1 MLDEKA
7 AKPIPCQDRVSYSVK
22 STPPVLKTA
31 KPESAAKVKTV
42 TSKTK
47 TRQPEKRTTSRAK
60 PKIKP
65 EENQP
70 KVSAFFKP
78 LIVLGN
84 SSSTDDFLPDL
95 VPPKKKLRAKS
106 KDLSFSPDYSPKY
119 TYNFRSGP
127 YALSSPARVN
137 PKLDSPDVSPVFGVK
152 HRNSNGFILLDTT
165 ESD

>member
-1 MLDEKA
+1 MLDENA
-7 AKPIPCQDRVSYSVK
+7 VKPMPCQDRVLYSV
-22 STPPVLKTA
+22 STPPVPKTEAPAPAVKA
-31 KPESAAKVKTV
+31 KPV
-42 TSKTK
+42 TSKSK
-47 TRQPEKRTTSRAK
+47 KGLPEKRVTSRAK
-60 PKIKP
+60 PKLKP

-95 VPPKKKLRAKS
+95 VPPKKKLMVKR

-137 PKLDSPDVSPVFGVK
+137 PNLDSPDVSPVFGVK
-152 HRNSNGFILLDTT
+152 HSNSNGFILLDTT